1 MKSFLV
7 QIILQAAPERCSIY
21 RTANINTL
29 ATIHLGNT
37 HLKENQDT
45 IGVLLKTKKYKQT
58 KRKEDSLHRRKN
70 GGKQIKAE
78 SYCFFLF

>member
-58 KRKEDSLHRRKN
+58 KRKDSLHRRKN

-78 SYCFFLF
+78 SSCFFLF

>member
-45 IGVLLKTKKYKQT
+45 IGVLFITSAKKWRQANKSGIILFFFVLKISYF
-58 KRKEDSLHRRKN
+58 KN
-70 GGKQIKAE
+70 
-78 SYCFFLF
+78 